1 MRRLRGARRRD
12 TMHPVLYERSRAR
25 PDDAMNV
32 KANPYRSRWAV
43 FSMSVPIFVETA
55 LQMMVPNVDQFML
68 SRYSQDAVAAVGND
82 NVVFNMIVLTLAV
95 MCQAATILIAHYR
108 GAGDLTKVSEVCT
121 VALASNFVLGALLSA
136 VLFFCDG
143 WFLRAIGV
151 PEEIWSDAS
160 LYMRWI
166 GAFVFVQSLYMA
178 FISFLR
184 GWSLLKLTMIC
195 SLVMNVLNIGGN
207 LVLIH
212 GWGPIPSL
220 GVAGVCISTNISKI
234 LGLVLIVVL
243 FHRYTPARLSL
254 SYLRPFPFRTLRQ
267 ILAIGIPCG
276 GETFSYQLSQTVIM
290 KFVNVFGLVVIT
302 TKIYAYIIAMASYV
316 YSQSLAM
323 ATQILVGYFKGAGD
337 NDEVHRRVKFTIL
350 VSVLLSGSIAAFL
363 FWHSDAVFSIF
374 TDDPEVHA
382 LGRVILFVEIF
393 LEIGRAV
400 NMSMVMALNAAGDVR
415 APVTV
420 GILFMWGIA
429 TLGAWLL
436 GVHLGWGL
444 VGIWVA
450 MAADE
455 CTRGAVFLWRWHG
468 GVWRKKLV

>member
-1 MRRLRGARRRD
+1 
-12 TMHPVLYERSRAR
+12 
-25 PDDAMNV
+25 MNV

-151 PEEIWSDAS
+151 PEEIWSGAS

-302 TKIYAYIIAMASYV
+302 TKIYAYIIAVASYV

-337 NDEVHRRVKFTIL
+337 NDEVDRRVKFTIL

-444 VGIWVA
+444 VGIWGA

>member
-1 MRRLRGARRRD
+1 
-12 TMHPVLYERSRAR
+12 
-25 PDDAMNV
+25 MNV

-254 SYLRPFPFRTLRQ
+254 SYLRLFPFRTLRQ

-290 KFVNVFGLVVIT
+290 KFVNVFGLV
-302 TKIYAYIIAMASYV
+302 
-316 YSQSLAM
+316 
-323 ATQILVGYFKGAGD
+323 GYFKGAGD
-337 NDEVHRRVKFTIL
+337 NDEVDRRVKFTIL

>member
-1 MRRLRGARRRD
+1 
-12 TMHPVLYERSRAR
+12 
-25 PDDAMNV
+25 MNV

-337 NDEVHRRVKFTIL
+337 NDEVDRRVKFTIL

-363 FWHSDAVFSIF
+363 FWHSDAVFSLF